1 MFQEYKKIMIISSI
15 TFGMFLLLL
24 LFLFVDISLG
34 PIQIASIS
42 TILSQY
48 DKVTQAEEDLIATQN
63 THRSTLSVLDKSKK
77 DYQRE
82 KSEYEALSDE
92 TIRVIKEATTQEEYS
107 IEYMW
112 IRLGNYAKM
121 NNLSVVL
128 VEPGG
133 SQETNASNKT
143 NQTTN
148 TSTTTANSNNTT
160 NDTNTSTANSSTNT
174 NSSNTSST
182 DTDKTATNDSNT
194 TSLYEGNNQKAG
206 SIFKIQVSGSYMNV
220 SDFVFAVENDNELK
234 FKLDNISM
242 EYLSGTSIK
251 ATFDVKNMIIKK

>member
-1 MFQEYKKIMIISSI
+1 MFQEYKKIMILSSI
-15 TFGMFLLLL
+15 TFIMFLLLL

-42 TILSQY
+42 TILNQY
-48 DKVTQAEEDLIATQN
+48 DKVTQAEEDLVATQN
-63 THRSTLSVLDKSKK
+63 THKTTLSVLEKSKK
-77 DYQRE
+77 DYQNE
-82 KSEYEALSDE
+82 KNEYETLSDE
-92 TIRVIKEATTQEEYS
+92 TIRVIKEATMQEEYS

-121 NNLSVVL
+121 YNLSIVL

-133 SQETNASNKT
+133 SQEADTSNKSNQT
-143 NQTTN
+143 NQTT
-148 TSTTTANSNNTT
+148 TTNTT
-160 NDTNTSTANSSTNT
+160 NDNNNTSTSTTNNNNNNNTSENVVDQNNNNTSIAGNT
-174 NSSNTSST
+174 N
-182 DTDKTATNDSNT
+182 
-194 TSLYEGNNQKAG
+194 EREG

-251 ATFDVKNMIIKK
+251 ATFDVKNMVIKK

>member
-1 MFQEYKKIMIISSI
+1 MFQEYKKIMILSSI
-15 TFGMFLLLL
+15 TFIMFLLLL

-34 PIQIASIS
+34 PIQISSIS
-42 TILSQY
+42 TILNQY
-48 DKVTQAEEDLIATQN
+48 DKVTQAEEDLVATQN
-63 THRSTLSVLDKSKK
+63 THKSTLSVLEKSKK
-77 DYQRE
+77 DYQNE
-82 KSEYEALSDE
+82 KNEYETLSDE
-92 TIRVIKEATTQEEYS
+92 TIRVIKEATMQEEYS

-121 NNLSVVL
+121 YNLSIVL

-133 SQETNASNKT
+133 SQEADSSNKSNQT
-143 NQTTN
+143 NQTT
-148 TSTTTANSNNTT
+148 TT
-160 NDTNTSTANSSTNT
+160 NTADSTNTNT
-174 NSSNTSST
+174 NSSTSTTNSTNNTSNT
-182 DTDKTATNDSNT
+182 NTAGNTVEQNNNNDNTLTNGNT
-194 TSLYEGNNQKAG
+194 NEREG

-251 ATFDVKNMIIKK
+251 ATFDVKNMVIKK